1 MTSQRFLKRIHVCG
15 TLWFL
20 LCAATLLVFSL
31 REAGFKWW
39 FIFSV
44 SGYSAVLLFF
54 VFTVYLFAVYQGVVR
69 YQTSAE
75 HPLSTSVYYIALYD
89 VAPFLG
95 TLAGLSSLSYYA
107 PFSSIINIISEGTL
121 GATFLVWI
129 LFDPI
134 IGIVE
139 TMLPKSAAHRK
150 QRLALLREQKQQQ
163 KEENQRLLLEIEQK
177 EQELLSQWI
186 EQFEPMAK
194 EASQLLCLPAS
205 PDSGIRDRI
214 IELGAVAWKSGGIVC
229 MRHFHQLIIQTL
241 NSSAEKPSIDY
252 TTIWWDGIGTWRKP
266 HHIQELYLVA

>member
-20 LCAATLLVFSL
+20 LCAATLLVSSL

-54 VFTVYLFAVYQGVVR
+54 LFTVYLFAVYQGVVR

-89 VAPFLG
+89 LAPFLG
-95 TLAGLSSLSYYA
+95 TLAGLSSLSSYA
-107 PFSSIINIISEGTL
+107 PFSSVINTIAEGTL
-121 GATFLVWI
+121 GATFLLWI
-129 LFDPI
+129 IFDPI
-134 IGIVE
+134 VGLVE
-139 TMLPKSAAHRK
+139 TMLPKSAAHRR

-163 KEENQRLLLEIEQK
+163 REESQRLLSDLEQK
-177 EQELLSQWI
+177 EQELLSQWN
-186 EQFEPMAK
+186 EQFAPMAK
-194 EASQLLCLPAS
+194 EACQLLCLPAS
-205 PDSGIRDRI
+205 QDSRIRDRM
-214 IELGAVAWKSGGIVC
+214 IELGAVAWKIGGITC
-229 MRHFHQLIIQTL
+229 MRHFHQLILGNL
-241 NSSAEKPSIDY
+241 NNTAEKPSIDY

-266 HHIQELYLVA
+266 RHIQDLYLAA